1 MSAYALR
8 RLLQAIPTLFG
19 ATVLGFALIHLAP
32 GDPIQFYAAQSG
44 GMTAEDIDRLRHL
57 YGLDLPLIVQYAN
70 WLSQL
75 VRLDMGVSFASHQP
89 VFQVIASRIPAT
101 LTLTVTA
108 LIMSTVFGIT
118 IGVMAGLR
126 RGGLF
131 DTLTRL
137 FAVIGHAVPT
147 FWFGLVFILLFA
159 VNWRVFPSGNI
170 ASLGGSDFELG
181 DRLWHLFPPAFVLCL
196 GGLATM
202 SRFVR
207 TQTLEVVG
215 QDYIRTARAK
225 GVASRLITT
234 RHILRNSLIPVV
246 TILGGSLPN
255 LFGGSVVVE
264 SVFSWPGIGRM
275 AVDAAFSR
283 DYPILMGLLLMLATL
298 VALGSLLSDLAYG
311 VIDPRIKMS

>member
-1 MSAYALR
+1 MSGYALR
-8 RLLQAIPTLFG
+8 RLLQAIPTLLG
-19 ATVLGFALIHLAP
+19 ATLLGFALIHLAP

-44 GMTAEDIDRLRHL
+44 GMRADDVERLRHL
-57 YGLDLPLIVQYAN
+57 YGLDLPLVVQYTN

-75 VRLDMGVSFASHQP
+75 LRLDLGVSFASHES
-89 VFQVIASRIPAT
+89 VRDAIASRVPAP

-108 LIMSTVFGIT
+108 LGMSLLAGISV
-118 IGVMAGLR
+118 GVLAGLK
-126 RGGLF
+126 RGGAF
-131 DTLTRL
+131 DMLTRL

-147 FWFGLVFILLFA
+147 FWLGLVFILLFA

-170 ASLGGSDFELG
+170 ASLGNTEFDPV
-181 DRLWHLFPPAFVLCL
+181 DRLWHLFPPAFVLSL
-196 GGLATM
+196 GGLATI
-202 SRFVR
+202 SRFAR
-207 TQTLEVVG
+207 TQTLEVIG

-225 GVASRLITT
+225 GLGQRAVTV
-234 RHILRNSLIPVV
+234 RHVLRNSLIPVA
-246 TILGGSLPN
+246 TIVGGSLPN

-298 VALGSLLSDLAYG
+298 VVIGNLLSDLAYG
-311 VIDPRIKMS
+311 VIDPRIKLS